1 MLEARA
7 LVAHFTNEGDLGTL
21 CALACPASRVKV
33 AAPVH
38 IEQVLLFAFATNV
51 RSPESAV
58 IAVSINTGCIYAK
71 IVADVMPEALFARF
85 TQGRTEIA
93 LVTI

>member
-1 MLEARA
+1 MFA
-7 LVAHFTNEGDLGTL
+7 L
-21 CALACPASRVKV
+21 
-33 AAPVH
+33 
-38 IEQVLLFAFATNV
+38 ATNV